1 MNLEIVLA
9 TNNAHKVHEYR
20 ELFKNLPIIF
30 YSLSD
35 LNIDVDVKESGTNYA
50 ENALIKAQAI
60 RKFTA
65 LPILSDD
72 SGLEIDSLDNF
83 PGLRSS
89 RFALSSGGNIS
100 ANEKVLKMMKNKE
113 GRKAS
118 FHCTIAFLLADEKPL
133 VFEGICP
140 GTILKDRRGKG
151 GFGYDPIFYSSE
163 GNICFGEASE
173 DEKNAFSHRAK
184 ASRKLI
190 AYLKVKELI

>member
-20 ELFKNLPIIF
+20 EIFKNLPIVF

-35 LNIDVDVKESGTNYA
+35 LNIAIDVKESGTNYA

-83 PGLRSS
+83 PGLHSS

-100 ANEKVLKMMKNKE
+100 ANKKILKMMENKKD
-113 GRKAS
+113 RKAS
-118 FHCTIAFLLADEKPL
+118 FHCAIVFLLNGDKPL
-133 VFEGICP
+133 YFEGICP
-140 GTILKDRRGKG
+140 GTILKERYGEG

-163 GNICFGEASE
+163 GNIRFGEASE

-190 AYLKVKELI
+190 TYLKVKKLI